1 MTEDLPFVGSVDG
14 YLRPMTT
21 QRKTRKKWVALAA
34 SGALWLSACGD
45 DSSSTAA
52 DKAREAAGEVDSAV
66 DAGLAR
72 TQAEIFRQ
80 RAQDLVRQGEPLDSI
95 SVLQE
100 AARDLPR
107 NPTVTGIGD
116 ANGDGRDDDGKL
128 EITIDDSHSC
138 VRVVGSDMS
147 VSSAAC

>member
-1 MTEDLPFVGSVDG
+1 MI
-14 YLRPMTT
+14 T
-21 QRKTRKKWVALAA
+21 QRRRQKKWIALVASAA
-34 SGALWLSACGD
+34 LLLGACGD
-45 DSSSTAA
+45 DSSTTAA
-52 DKAREAAGEVDSAV
+52 DNARDAASEVDNAV

-80 RAQDLVRQGEPLDSI
+80 RAKDLVRQGEPLDSM

-107 NPTVTGIGD
+107 NPTVTGLGD

-128 EITIDDSHSC
+128 EISIDQSHSC
-138 VRVVGSDMS
+138 VRIAGTDIDVT
-147 VSSAAC
+147 SAAC

>member
-1 MTEDLPFVGSVDG
+1 
-14 YLRPMTT
+14 MTT
-21 QRKTRKKWVALAA
+21 QRKTRKKWIALAA
-34 SGALWLSACGD
+34 TSALWLSACGD

-52 DKAREAAGEVDSAV
+52 DKAREAAGEVDRAV

-72 TQAEIFRQ
+72 AQAEIFRQ
-80 RAQDLVRQGEPLDSI
+80 RAQDLVRQGEPLDSM

-107 NPTVTGIGD
+107 NPTVTGLGD
-116 ANGDGRDDDGKL
+116 ANGDGRDDDGTL

-138 VRVVGSDMS
+138 VRVSGTDMK
-147 VSSAAC
+147 VTSAAC